1 MNKKE
6 LKEFVKKYKKI
17 ECNWQDC
24 ELNSKLRLNR
34 VGRHEAA
41 IEILDLIDQ
50 LDEPEK
56 PVVPQFVADWF
67 EKEGLNNLENRIVY
81 QCNHEKDLPTSQFS
95 EFDKWFSTPTKNP
108 IETLIKM
115 KDGYEVEKPLYHMP
129 LPYQSNSTIYYY
141 KQDDGKISFKQ
152 GGMMKDHSKF
162 TQEELDKYFPEI
174 KHMAEEVQE

>member
-1 MNKKE
+1 MNKEE
-6 LKEFVKKYKKI
+6 LIEYLEGEKYAFPKREAETDDDHTSEYKKGF
-17 ECNWQDC
+17 N
-24 ELNSKLRLNR
+24 
-34 VGRHEAA
+34 AA
-41 IEILDLIDQ
+41 IRFAKLEISQ

-56 PVVPQFVADWF
+56 VVVPQFVAKYI
-67 EKEGLNNLENRIVY
+67 EIQREYGYENIRIVIKRIEGRGERSRLF
-81 QCNHEKDLPTSQFS
+81 NWFFFENNSDLFAKAWLYGYVV
-95 EFDKWFSTPTKNP
+95 E
-108 IETLIKM
+108 ETL
-115 KDGYEVEKPLYHMP
+115 YYMP